1 MRALFVI
8 KPETEIS
15 STLIFFVKSRRVKKK
30 SESLILSLAFI
41 ETRRSDQDY
50 SKMSDNEQNDRIV
63 DQSIKLLKDLKVT
76 ELKTELET
84 RGLDTDGLKAELAD
98 RLQDHLQEEGHDI
111 EIFDFNSPEDHR
123 IEPKNEEDED
133 VSGAEEA
140 MDGDDRNVDESIKLL
155 KDLKVPELKSE
166 LETRGL
172 DTDGLKAELAD
183 RLQENLQEQGH
194 DVEIFN
200 FNSPED
206 HQSIEPKN
214 EEDEDVSE
222 EEEAMDGDDEFSL
235 SPDLMEE
242 SQGIHVKFLEESQDE
257 SQEES
262 QEGTV
267 EEIPFLRSGR
277 TGIEPKNEEDEDLSE
292 AEEAMD
298 GDDEFSLSPEDWRSK
313 FTFH

>member
-50 SKMSDNEQNDRIV
+50 SKMSDKEQNDRIV
-63 DQSIKLLKDLKVT
+63 DQSSKLLRDLKVT
-76 ELKTELET
+76 ELKT
-84 RGLDTDGLKAELAD
+84 
-98 RLQDHLQEEGHDI
+98 
-111 EIFDFNSPEDHR
+111 
-123 IEPKNEEDED
+123 
-133 VSGAEEA
+133 
-140 MDGDDRNVDESIKLL
+140 
-155 KDLKVPELKSE
+155 E

-214 EEDEDVSE
+214 EEDEDVS
-222 EEEAMDGDDEFSL
+222 G
-235 SPDLMEE
+235 
-242 SQGIHVKFLEESQDE
+242 
-257 SQEES
+257 
-262 QEGTV
+262 
-267 EEIPFLRSGR
+267 
-277 TGIEPKNEEDEDLSE
+277 

>member
-1 MRALFVI
+1 
-8 KPETEIS
+8 
-15 STLIFFVKSRRVKKK
+15 
-30 SESLILSLAFI
+30 
-41 ETRRSDQDY
+41 
-50 SKMSDNEQNDRIV
+50 MSDNERNV
-63 DQSIKLLKDLKVT
+63 DDSIKLLKDLKVT
-76 ELKTELET
+76 ELKAELET
-84 RGLDTDGLKAELAD
+84 RGLDT
-98 RLQDHLQEEGHDI
+98 
-111 EIFDFNSPEDHR
+111 N
-123 IEPKNEEDED
+123 
-133 VSGAEEA
+133 
-140 MDGDDRNVDESIKLL
+140 
-155 KDLKVPELKSE
+155 
-166 LETRGL
+166 
-172 DTDGLKAELAD
+172 GLKAELAD

-200 FNSPED
+200 FHSPED

-242 SQGIHVKFLEESQDE
+242 SQGIHVKFL
-257 SQEES
+257 EES

>member
-1 MRALFVI
+1 MRLESSQQNSSKHNLLEQKNYDLTSFLQTQKMRALFVI

-50 SKMSDNEQNDRIV
+50 SKMSDKEQNDRIV

-76 ELKTELET
+76 ELKT
-84 RGLDTDGLKAELAD
+84 
-98 RLQDHLQEEGHDI
+98 
-111 EIFDFNSPEDHR
+111 
-123 IEPKNEEDED
+123 
-133 VSGAEEA
+133 
-140 MDGDDRNVDESIKLL
+140 
-155 KDLKVPELKSE
+155 E

-242 SQGIHVKFLEESQDE
+242 SQEIHEKFLEESQ
-257 SQEES
+257 EES
-262 QEGTV
+262 KEEESKEESKEGAV
-267 EEIPFLRSGR
+267 DEIPFLRSGR
-277 TGIEPKNEEDEDLSE
+277 TGIEPDNEEDKDLSE
-292 AEEAMD
+292 SEEAMD

>member
-1 MRALFVI
+1 MRLESSQQNSSKHNLLEQKNYDLTSFLQTQKMRALFVI

-15 STLIFFVKSRRVKKK
+15 TTLIFFVKSRRVKKK

-133 VSGAEEA
+133 VS
-140 MDGDDRNVDESIKLL
+140 
-155 KDLKVPELKSE
+155 
-166 LETRGL
+166 
-172 DTDGLKAELAD
+172 
-183 RLQENLQEQGH
+183 
-194 DVEIFN
+194 
-200 FNSPED
+200 
-206 HQSIEPKN
+206 
-214 EEDEDVSE
+214 E